1 MKTMPS
7 PLPSSLLL
15 PGEIENENSVEKEVG
30 FFASR
35 NLNGSVR
42 MRSPVLEVDGRVSS
56 TQGGPLST
64 LINQAS
70 PKRAVSE
77 SKLGLFG
84 RVRVNEREE
93 EGFEIRN
100 RA

>member
-1 MKTMPS
+1 M
-7 PLPSSLLL
+7 
-15 PGEIENENSVEKEVG
+15 
-30 FFASR
+30 
-35 NLNGSVR
+35 
-42 MRSPVLEVDGRVSS
+42 LEVDGRVSF
-56 TQGGPLST
+56 TQGWPLSMMIT
-64 LINQAS
+64 PAS